1 MSLTTW
7 LRGLFHPSPEKRAAQ
22 QLSRSERLR
31 AQNEVRAAKAEA
43 EAVRHQFH
51 PPTPPGGFGH

>member
-1 MSLTTW
+1 MSLTSW
-7 LRGLFHPSPEKRAAQ
+7 IRGLLRPSPEKRAARQ
-22 QLSRSERLR
+22 QSQAERVR

-51 PPTPPGGFGH
+51 PPTPPSGFGH

>member
-1 MSLTTW
+1 MNLTSW
-7 LRGLFHPSPEKRAAQ
+7 VRGLFRRDPEKRAAR

-43 EAVRHQFH
+43 EAVGRSH
-51 PPTPPGGFGH
+51 PPVPPTGFGL

>member
-7 LRGLFHPSPEKRAAQ
+7 LRRLFRPSPEKRAAQ
-22 QLSRSERLR
+22 QLSRADCLR

-43 EAVRHQFH
+43 EAVRHQFN
-51 PPTPPGGFGH
+51 PPTPPTGFGH